1 MQKDIVLRAFLKKNM
16 KLPELFEEKMRRLLG
31 EDFSEYEKHLDDP
44 AYYGIRVNTLKIS
57 VEDFLKICPF
67 HVTKVPWT
75 DNGFYVDREEK
86 PSKHPYY
93 HAGLYYIQEPSA
105 MTPASYLPVEPGDRV
120 LDLCGAPGGKSTK
133 LGAKLMGEGLL
144 VSNDVSISRTKALI
158 RNIEMFGIR

>member
-67 HVTKVPWT
+67 HVDEVPWT

-86 PSKHPYY
+86 PSNIHIIM
-93 HAGLYYIQEPSA
+93 LDYII
-105 MTPASYLPVEPGDRV
+105 Y
-120 LDLCGAPGGKSTK
+120 
-133 LGAKLMGEGLL
+133 
-144 VSNDVSISRTKALI
+144 
-158 RNIEMFGIR
+158 RNQVR